1 MYQNYILHRTVPVPH
16 IYVWGEGRSLVHW
29 GYLSDFWIFSH
40 HVSETDVHQVC
51 TTADTNY
58 PPFQI
63 IF

>member
-1 MYQNYILHRTVPVPH
+1 MH
-16 IYVWGEGRSLVHW
+16 VWGKEGMLFHRS
-29 GYLSDFWIFSH
+29 YLSYFWVFSH
-40 HVSETDVHQVC
+40 HVRETDVHQIC